1 MVVQR
6 IFVKEVKLL
15 RILGDPPPLAETI
28 HKVVFESFPKVIH
41 RQRCYYSHFSKY
53 KGTHPNNLM
62 ATWFSIWHHFGSKC
76 TTFGH
81 HSETILRVQMDN
93 FETTV
98 GQLRDNFEITWK
110 RLYFTFGPHG
120 DFVVTISGA
129 SSCLVASIWSL
140 LILQLAFKCALCFK
154 PFFYIYKLVKW
165 TGQKI
170 WTGYWIKGAASFSL
184 FSHLF
189 FPLQE
194 DALSYPLKVSEAFNA
209 VFNADQKSINVF
221 CNSCLVGFVC
231 NIF

>member
-1 MVVQR
+1 
-6 IFVKEVKLL
+6 
-15 RILGDPPPLAETI
+15 
-28 HKVVFESFPKVIH
+28 
-41 RQRCYYSHFSKY
+41 
-53 KGTHPNNLM
+53 
-62 ATWFSIWHHFGSKC
+62 
-76 TTFGH
+76 
-81 HSETILRVQMDN
+81 MDN

-154 PFFYIYKLVKW
+154 PFFASTSWSSGPAEKYEQVIGSKGPPAFLCFPIFSFLFKKTHFLSPQKCQKLLMPSSMLTK
-165 TGQKI
+165 
-170 WTGYWIKGAASFSL
+170 
-184 FSHLF
+184 
-189 FPLQE
+189 
-194 DALSYPLKVSEAFNA
+194 
-209 VFNADQKSINVF
+209 KSKNVF